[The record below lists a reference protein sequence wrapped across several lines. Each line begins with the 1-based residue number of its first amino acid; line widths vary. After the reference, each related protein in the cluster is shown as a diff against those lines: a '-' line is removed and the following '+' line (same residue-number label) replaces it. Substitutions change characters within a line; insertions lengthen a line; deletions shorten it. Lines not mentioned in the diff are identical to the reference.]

1 MTRVF
6 KVLWFIA
13 GAVMAVLAVLLGG
26 VGFSPVERWIRRPI
40 RHPDGSVTV
49 EGGIVQLPKTPAP
62 GKEFFGFVTVST
74 TKVVLSIDKEAKF
87 AQVVI
92 PLAGAEIDV
101 LDHDDKKDFWARV
114 LVTTTKGGEYRLS
127 FHPEHVEVLL
137 DLFRAAV
144 PSE

>member
-13 GAVMAVLAVLLGG
+13 GAVMAVLAALLGG
-26 VGFSPVERWIRRPI
+26 VGCPPVERWLRRPI

-49 EGGIVQLPKTPAP
+49 EGGIVQLPKAPAP
-62 GKEFFGFVTVST
+62 DKVFFGFVTVST
-74 TKVVLSIDKEAKF
+74 TKVVLSIDKGAKF
-87 AQVVI
+87 VQVVI

-101 LDHDDKKDFWARV
+101 LDHDDKKDFWVKV
-114 LVTTTKGGEYRLS
+114 LVTTAKDGEYRLS
-127 FHPEHVEVLL
+127 FHPEHVEVL
-137 DLFRAAV
+137 DLLRAAV